1 MKMRLTMMMMMT
13 IGKEGQ
19 ESHENENQKI
29 TILQEG

>member
-1 MKMRLTMMMMMT
+1 MKMRLTMMM